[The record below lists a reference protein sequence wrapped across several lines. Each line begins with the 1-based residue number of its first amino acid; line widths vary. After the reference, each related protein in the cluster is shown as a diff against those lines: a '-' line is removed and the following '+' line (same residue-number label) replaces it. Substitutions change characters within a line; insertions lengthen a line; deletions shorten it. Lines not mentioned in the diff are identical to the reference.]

1 MPKEI
6 LKWKRSILI
15 RSRTGRPEDW
25 TDNWTVV
32 WALIAYLPHQ
42 QKALNQKNYQLSQ
55 LDSLVVTQV
64 PLDE

>member
-6 LKWKRSILI
+6 LKWKRSISTL
-15 RSRTGRPEDW
+15 SKTGRPTNWE
-25 TDNWTVV
+25 DNWTVV

-42 QKALNQKNYQLSQ
+42 SRALNQKNYQLSQ